1 MVKAGEGGGYLI
13 MGADGRQGR
22 SAVDGLLARGIPE
35 DFISV
40 TVRDKRNGEAREL
53 SALGVRVIK
62 ADLFKSGSVKAALKQ
77 SRATYVFF
85 YTDFFD
91 PRCGSRKRESRM
103 GATIVNAIALSDQIE
118 FVVYGSIADCDRVSS
133 KILHFVGRADVEK
146 KMKAELEGFVE
157 WAVLRS
163 VAFLD
168 TLELRRGP
176 RPSLRY
182 LTHPE
187 YKVKFVS
194 LEDSGKAVA
203 MMLTQPFNFY
213 HKTIDAATCEHT
225 GPELAAIL
233 SDVSGQ
239 PYAYAEMMPRIAMKL
254 LMPEVYFMTKFL
266 EARGGHKRTSV
277 GRFTAMMP
285 DAMDARAWFKRTKCA
300 WPQAP
305 AFDARR
311 ARGDEPAAPSA
322 RAGPAHGRPA
332 PPPPADPSPPL
343 TSRSEAT
350 EMTAFSDASA
360 TSRSTAPSSR
370 KSLVK
375 SSSAREGLAAAAVLA
390 DLVETPRSAG
400 EYTPRRRLR
409 GAGAGFSSPPTSTSS
424 RENGSGAPLSARK
437 GFRRLDS
444 PGPPSRR
451 NSATRDRDADSAAS
465 DSGDDADAPA
475 ARRKRGAIHQSVR
488 ASASSFPSH
497 FSKGSTAPATGGGR
511 YPSVRPRASPPPRVQ
526 RERSKR
532 RLDGLLQDAIAA
544 PEKGTILAT
553 GARAPPVSAGRL
565 RVRLP
570 NNYPGGSP
578 ISRLPSFNG
587 AGDHARIEHAQPKTP
602 SKVSRLDRLDKLGES
617 DGTSIPLVSL

>member
-35 DFISV
+35 DLISA

-103 GATIVNAIALSDQIE
+103 GATIVDAIALSDRTE

-203 MMLTQPFNFY
+203 TMLTQPFNFY

-285 DAMDARAWFKRTKCA
+285 DAMDARAWFERTKCA

-311 ARGDEPAAPSA
+311 ARGDEPAAPCA

-360 TSRSTAPSSR
+360 TSRSTAPSSPSSRPR
-370 KSLVK
+370 KLLLK
-375 SSSAREGLAAAAVLA
+375 SSSAREGLAAAAALA
-390 DLVETPRSAG
+390 DLVETETPRSAG

-424 RENGSGAPLSARK
+424 RENVSGAPLSARK

-444 PGPPSRR
+444 PGPPSHR

-475 ARRKRGAIHQSVR
+475 RRVAES
-488 ASASSFPSH
+488 SASRDYS
-497 FSKGSTAPATGGGR
+497 ATLSSLQVSP
-511 YPSVRPRASPPPRVQ
+511 YP
-526 RERSKR
+526 
-532 RLDGLLQDAIAA
+532 
-544 PEKGTILAT
+544 
-553 GARAPPVSAGRL
+553 
-565 RVRLP
+565 
-570 NNYPGGSP
+570 
-578 ISRLPSFNG
+578 
-587 AGDHARIEHAQPKTP
+587 
-602 SKVSRLDRLDKLGES
+602 
-617 DGTSIPLVSL
+617 